1 MLARSLLLAAALFA
15 VADALV
21 VKMVRNRVVQ
31 SMPSMPIT
39 RTVTA
44 MEIHRS
50 KFQLNAGTK
59 DYGFS
64 SGYKRQKEQPKLTKY
79 LEAATNMFPL
89 WVLSFS
95 LIGLKFPS
103 LLSWFI
109 PFITPALALTMT
121 GMGMTLTA
129 EDFQRVLRTPQYTF
143 LGFLA
148 QYTIMPLS
156 AVFFSKIFQLSP
168 SYATGLILVGSSPGG
183 TASNLVTLIAGADVA
198 LSVTMTAV
206 STIAAIVMTP
216 LLATKL
222 CGSMVAVKSMDLL
235 YSVLNVVL
243 APIFV
248 GVALNKKFPKQCQ
261 QVSKVSPF
269 LSVMLVAMICGSV
282 SAQNASNFVLS
293 SSSKLIFAVISL
305 HASGFGFGYLLAK
318 LFKGVG
324 EKRAR
329 TISIETG
336 MQNSALAV
344 VLAKHFPSPNMV
356 SIPGAISATTHSVL
370 GSLLSAY
377 WRSRPAT
384 N

>member
-1 MLARSLLLAAALFA
+1 MLVHALLLAAALCAVDAFA
-15 VADALV
+15 L
-21 VKMVRNRVVQ
+21 KTIRNGVVQ
-31 SMPSMPIT
+31 SIPLMPIT

-44 MEIHRS
+44 MEMHRS
-50 KFQLNAGTK
+50 KFQVNAGTK
-59 DYGFS
+59 DYGLS
-64 SGYKRQKEQPKLTKY
+64 SGYRRQKEQPKITNY

-129 EDFQRVLRTPQYTF
+129 EDFQRVLKTPQYTF

-183 TASNLVTLIAGADVA
+183 TASNLVTLIVGADVA

-248 GVALNKKFPKQCQ
+248 GVALNKKFPKECQ

-269 LSVMLVAMICGSV
+269 LSVVLVAMICGSV

-293 SSSKLIFAVISL
+293 NSSKLIFAVISL

-370 GSLLSAY
+370 GSILSAY

>member
-1 MLARSLLLAAALFA
+1 MSTLLILLLTIALCT
-15 VADALV
+15 VADAFALNT
-21 VKMVRNRVVQ
+21 VKVTNKIVRN
-31 SMPSMPIT
+31 MPVKALEM
-39 RTVTA
+39 RA
-44 MEIHRS
+44 S
-50 KFQLNAGTK
+50 KLQLNAVVAK
-59 DYGFS
+59 DYGLS
-64 SGYKRQKEQPKLTKY
+64 SGYRRQKEPKLMKY
-79 LEAATNMFPL
+79 LESATNLFPL

-103 LLSWFI
+103 LLIWFV

-121 GMGMTLTA
+121 SMGMTLTA
-129 EDFQRVLRTPQYTF
+129 QDFQRVLQTPQYTF

-148 QYTIMPLS
+148 QYTIMPIC
-156 AVFFSKIFQLSP
+156 AFFFSKLFQLDP

-248 GVALNKKFPKQCQ
+248 GVALNKKFPKECK
-261 QVSKVSPF
+261 QVSTVSPF
-269 LSVMLVAMICGSV
+269 LSVLLVAFICGSV
-282 SAQNASNFVLS
+282 SAQNASNFVLAN
-293 SSSKLIFAVISL
+293 SSKLILAIISL
-305 HASGFGFGYLLAK
+305 HASGFGFGYLFGK
-318 LFKGVG
+318 LFKDVG

-344 VLAKHFPSPNMV
+344 VLARHFPSPNMV

-370 GSLLSAY
+370 GSILSAY